1 MTLPDSIKLL
11 EKAVAPFCL
20 IAAWLGGI
28 SLFLMTALT
37 TVDVLG
43 RALFATPL
51 RGTLEM
57 VSVGLVLTFFFG
69 MPYSELKNE
78 HIRVDI
84 FTDKM
89 PQAVRGALAVGITW
103 LYALIVAVLSWQCF
117 AQAVFLSARN
127 SNTGLMA
134 IPLAPFMFGVA
145 AVLAL
150 FALVILLNLLR
161 RVEEFRAAKQ
171 KSWITLALSL
181 CAGTTLVTLGVFP
194 ELAPFV
200 LSDTATG
207 VLSLLLL
214 FIFIF
219 LGLPIGA
226 AMVLSCLAGMSHLM
240 LADAALSLL
249 GMVSKTVASNYGW
262 SVAPLFIFMGVL
274 VSACGFSRN
283 IFDTAYKWLG
293 HFKGGLASATIGA
306 CSIFAAVVGDSL
318 SGCVTMG
325 SIALPEMKK
334 YNYDT
339 KLSTGC
345 VAVGGT
351 LGILIPPSMG
361 FIVYG
366 LITEQSIG
374 KLFMA
379 GLVPGILVTVMMI
392 ALITFRCRR
401 NPALGPAGE
410 RSGWGERFRFTLRSW
425 HIFSLFIIVLGGIWL
440 GLFTP
445 TEAGAI
451 GVAATL
457 AIGLGLRRFTARGL
471 SDATLESVRLTS
483 SIFFI
488 FIYATAFTQ
497 YIAVTM
503 LPNLLATSVAAL
515 PIGRY
520 GIFAVIVLIYLF
532 LGCVMNALPVIIL
545 TLPILYPTVL
555 ALGFDPIWFGVIVVI
570 LAELGQI
577 TPPIGMSVF
586 ALRNVAPD
594 VPMYTIFAGTI
605 PFWGL
610 FILLILLLTVFPQIA
625 LFLPNMLY

>member
-1 MTLPDSIKLL
+1 MPLG
-11 EKAVAPFCL
+11 KAF
-20 IAAWLGGI
+20 AALGGA
-28 SLFLMTALT
+28 SLLVMAVLT
-37 TVDVLG
+37 TIDVIGRNALG
-43 RALFATPL
+43 VPL
-51 RGTLEM
+51 KGTLEM
-57 VSVGLVLTFFFG
+57 VSVGLVFALFCG
-69 MPYSELKNE
+69 MPYSEVKDE

-84 FTDKM
+84 FTDRFS
-89 PQAVRGALAVGITW
+89 PAGRATLAVAMGW
-103 LYALIVAVLSWQCF
+103 LYVLLILVLSWQCF
-117 AQAVFLSARN
+117 EQASFLQARN
-127 SNTGLMA
+127 SNTGMMA
-134 IPLAPFMFGVA
+134 IPLGPFMYTVSAAMLLFSLAAFNNLLKRVFQFMNMKKGVTHWC
-145 AVLAL
+145 
-150 FALVILLNLLR
+150 ALVILL
-161 RVEEFRAAKQ
+161 AAA
-171 KSWITLALSL
+171 SAL
-181 CAGTTLVTLGVFP
+181 VFLGVFP
-194 ELAPFV
+194 DYAPVYLEDSTTGLISLAI
-200 LSDTATG
+200 
-207 VLSLLLL
+207 L
-214 FIFIF
+214 FSTIF

-226 AMVLSCLAGMSHLM
+226 AMVLACLMGMSHLTG
-240 LADAALSLL
+240 AEAGLSLL
-249 GMVSKTVASNYGW
+249 GMVSKTVASSYSW
-262 SVAPLFIFMGVL
+262 SVAPLFIFMGVV
-274 VSACGFSRN
+274 VSACNFSRD
-283 IFDTAYKWLG
+283 IFDVAYKWLG

-318 SGCVTMG
+318 SGVVTMG

-379 GLVPGILVTVMMI
+379 GLLPGLLVTAM
-392 ALITFRCRR
+392 LIGLISIRCRL

-410 RSGWGERFRFTLRSW
+410 RSGWGERFASVLKSW
-425 HIFSLFIIVLGGIWL
+425 HVLAILTIVLGGIWF
-440 GLFTP
+440 GFFTP

-451 GVAATL
+451 GVTASL
-457 AIGLGLRRFTARGL
+457 AIGLGLRRL
-471 SDATLESVRLTS
+471 SAKNIAESAFEGIRLTA

-503 LPNLLATSVAAL
+503 LPSLLASGVAAL

-520 GIFAVIVLIYLF
+520 GILIVIMIIYLL

-545 TLPILYPTVL
+545 TLPILYPTVIN
-555 ALGFDPIWFGVIVVI
+555 LGFDPIWFGVIVVI

-586 ALRNVAPD
+586 ALRNVAPE
-594 VPMYTIFAGTI
+594 VPMFTIFAGTI
-605 PFWGL
+605 PFWGV
-610 FILLILLLTVFPQIA
+610 FIVLLVILTVFPQLA
-625 LFLPNMLY
+625 LFLPGII

>member
-1 MTLPDSIKLL
+1 MTLSPAIRPLERILAPLCKL
-11 EKAVAPFCL
+11 C
-20 IAAWLGGI
+20 AALGGV
-28 SLFLMTALT
+28 SLLLMALLT
-37 TVDVLG
+37 TIDVLG
-43 RALFATPL
+43 RSFFETPL

-57 VSVGLVLTFFFG
+57 VSVGLVVTFFFG

-84 FTDKM
+84 FTDRM
-89 PQAVRGALAVGITW
+89 PVAVRHALAVGTTW
-103 LYALIVAVLSWQCF
+103 LYALIIAILSWQCF
-117 AQAVFLSARN
+117 AQAAFLSANN
-127 SNTGLMA
+127 SNTGLMS
-134 IPLAPFMFGVA
+134 IPLGPFMFGVGMT
-145 AVLAL
+145 
-150 FALVILLNLLR
+150 FALYAFTVLLNLLKR
-161 RVEEFRAAKQ
+161 IEEFRDEDKRN
-171 KSWITLALSL
+171 WPVLLLTL
-181 CAGTTLVTLGVFP
+181 CAGTGLVVISVFP
-194 ELAPFV
+194 EILPFV
-200 LSDTATG
+200 FTDVTTG
-207 VLSLLLL
+207 VLSLALL
-214 FIFIF
+214 FLGIFM
-219 LGLPIGA
+219 GLPIGA
-226 AMVLSCLAGMSHLM
+226 SMVLACLVGMSHLM

-249 GMVSKTVASNYGW
+249 GMVSKTVASNYSW

-274 VSACGFSRN
+274 VSACGFSRD
-283 IFDTAYKWLG
+283 IFDAAYKWLG

-306 CSIFAAVVGDSL
+306 CSVFAAVVGDSL

-334 YNYDT
+334 YKYDT

-379 GLVPGILVTVMMI
+379 GLIPGVLVTVMMI
-392 ALITFRCRR
+392 TLITIRCRR

-410 RSGWGERFRFTLRSW
+410 RSGWGDRLKFTLRSW

-457 AIGLGLRRFTARGL
+457 AIGLGLRRFTLGSLRG
-471 SDATLESVRLTS
+471 ATLESIRLTS
-483 SIFFI
+483 SIFLI

-503 LPNLLATSVAAL
+503 LPNLLATSVAEL

-520 GIFAVIVLIYLF
+520 GIFAVIVLIYLV

-555 ALGFDPIWFGVIVVI
+555 ALGFDPVWFGVIVVI

-610 FILLILLLTVFPQIA
+610 FILLILLLTIFPQIA
-625 LFLPNMLY
+625 LFLPNLLY